1 MILQQ
6 TTALFVDAYRE
17 LNARKLFWIT
27 MVLSGLVV
35 LVFALIGIDQR
46 GISFAGFRFDF
57 AGITSNEIPKDV
69 FYLGL
74 FSSIGISVWLTWV
87 ATILALISTSS
98 IFPDLITGGAI
109 ETVLSKPI
117 GRLRLFLTKFATGLL
132 FVALQVGV
140 FSLLSFVAIGVRGG
154 VWEPGIFLAVP
165 IVVVFFSYLF
175 AVNALLGLVTRSTI
189 AALLVTGVFWFVLFI
204 LNAGDAMLIQFREQT
219 RYVYEAQ
226 ANRVERAEEFA
237 VNSVRQAR
245 QREGLPHEDYEPTD
259 EEMQRANPALSIV
272 RMRAAESEDEL
283 RQLQKWS
290 GLVFGVKTLLPK
302 TGETADLLERHLI
315 DLDAINFDGDE
326 QEMQANDE
334 GDVDINMDVVGR
346 RVQEIFRGRD
356 IAWVLGTSLAFEA
369 LVLGVCCLIFARRDF

>member
-1 MILQQ
+1 MILRQ
-6 TTALFVDAYRE
+6 TAALFVDAYRE

-35 LVFALIGIDQR
+35 LIFALVGIDQR
-46 GISFAGFRFDF
+46 GISFAGLRFDF
-57 AGITSNEIPKDV
+57 AGVTSNEIPKDV

-74 FSSIGISVWLTWV
+74 FSSIGISIWLTWV

-117 GRLRLFLTKFATGLL
+117 GRIRLFLTKFATGLL

-140 FSLLSFVAIGVRGG
+140 FSLLSFVVIGVRGG

-175 AVNALLGLVTRSTI
+175 AVNALLGLLTRSTI

-204 LNAGDAMLIQFREQT
+204 LNAGDAMLVQFREQT

-226 ANRVERAEEFA
+226 AKRVERAEEFA

-245 QREGLPHEDYEPTD
+245 QREGLPHENYEPTD

-272 RMRAAESEDEL
+272 RMRASESEDEL
-283 RQLQKWS
+283 RQLQRWS
-290 GLVFGVKTLLPK
+290 GLVFGVKSVLPK

-315 DLDAINFDGDE
+315 DLDAISFDGDGE
-326 QEMQANDE
+326 GTQAGDD
-334 GDVDINMDVVGR
+334 GDVDIDMDVVSR
-346 RVQEIFRGRD
+346 RVQEVFRSRD
-356 IAWVLGTSLAFEA
+356 VAWVLGTSLAFEA
-369 LVLGVCCLIFARRDF
+369 VILGVCCLIFARRDF

>member
-1 MILQQ
+1 
-6 TTALFVDAYRE
+6 V
-17 LNARKLFWIT
+17 
-27 MVLSGLVV
+27 
-35 LVFALIGIDQR
+35 
-46 GISFAGFRFDF
+46 
-57 AGITSNEIPKDV
+57 TSNEIPKDV

-74 FSSIGISVWLTWV
+74 FSSIGISIWLTWV

-117 GRLRLFLTKFATGLL
+117 GRIRLFLTKFATGLL

-140 FSLLSFVAIGVRGG
+140 FSLLSFVVIGVRGG

-175 AVNALLGLVTRSTI
+175 AVNALLGLLTRSTI

-204 LNAGDAMLIQFREQT
+204 LNAGDAMLVQFREQT

-226 ANRVERAEEFA
+226 AKRVERAEEFA

-245 QREGLPHEDYEPTD
+245 QREGLPHENYEPTD

-272 RMRAAESEDEL
+272 RMRASESEDEL
-283 RQLQKWS
+283 RQLQRWS
-290 GLVFGVKTLLPK
+290 GLVFGVKSVLPK

-315 DLDAINFDGDE
+315 DLDAISFDGDGE
-326 QEMQANDE
+326 GTQAGDD
-334 GDVDINMDVVGR
+334 GDVDIDMDVVSR
-346 RVQEIFRGRD
+346 RVQEVFRSRD
-356 IAWVLGTSLAFEA
+356 VAWVLGTSLAFEA
-369 LVLGVCCLIFARRDF
+369 VILGVCCLIFARRDF